1 MVAYIFDSLIHKAE
15 SAGVKRDSR
24 AWFRKQAQAVNANP
38 SLMLRSQANRLTNM
52 PMIGRMYLFRYDPKT
67 KNKLPYYDKYP
78 LVIPIGSGNKTG
90 GQASSGGSF
99 LGLNLHYLPPVLRAK
114 LMDALYNVASS
125 KTFDEKTKL
134 KISYDILN
142 QASRYRFFKPC
153 VKRYLISHVQSKF
166 FYIEP
171 TEWDMALFL
180 PLDRFVGAS
189 RNVVYKDSR
198 NRI

>member
-1 MVAYIFDSLIHKAE
+1 
-15 SAGVKRDSR
+15 
-24 AWFRKQAQAVNANP
+24 
-38 SLMLRSQANRLTNM
+38 
-52 PMIGRMYLFRYDPKT
+52 
-67 KNKLPYYDKYP
+67 
-78 LVIPIGSGNKTG
+78 
-90 GQASSGGSF
+90 
-99 LGLNLHYLPPVLRAK
+99 
-114 LMDALYNVASS
+114 MDALYNVASS
-125 KTFDEKTKL
+125 KTFDDKTKL
-134 KISYDILN
+134 KISYDILS

-189 RNVVYKDSR
+189 KNVVYKDSR